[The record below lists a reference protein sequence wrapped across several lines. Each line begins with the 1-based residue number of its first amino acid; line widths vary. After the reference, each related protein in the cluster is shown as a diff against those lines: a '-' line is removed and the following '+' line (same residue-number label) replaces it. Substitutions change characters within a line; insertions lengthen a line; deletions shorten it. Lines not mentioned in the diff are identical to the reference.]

1 MKAVVIGEN
10 GLEVTDV
17 AKPEP
22 KANEVLTKV
31 ATCGLNRADVL
42 MAGGAFHGAQG
53 GSGTVMGMEWA
64 GEVKAVGSD
73 VTNVAPGDR
82 VM

>member
-1 MKAVVIGEN
+1 MKAVIIGEN

-17 AKPEP
+17 TKPEP

-42 MAGGAFHGAQG
+42 MASGAFHGAQG
-53 GSGTVMGMEWA
+53 GSEN
-64 GEVKAVGSD
+64 VKG
-73 VTNVAPGDR
+73 R
-82 VM
+82 